1 FVQSAHDV
9 SEGGLGV
16 AIAESVMTT
25 ENLGANVTVEGEAAL
40 LFSESQSRFVVSVK
54 KEHQA
59 AFEATVKDAVHIGEV
74 TADGILAIQNQ
85 DGQQMIHAQTKELE
99 RVWKGAIPCLLKSKA

>member
-1 FVQSAHDV
+1 M

-54 KEHQA
+54 KNIKLRLKQLSKMQ
-59 AFEATVKDAVHIGEV
+59 F
-74 TADGILAIQNQ
+74 ILV
-85 DGQQMIHAQTKELE
+85 
-99 RVWKGAIPCLLKSKA
+99 R